1 MGRDENKIVIF
12 DARAGAHDVGC
23 ENPSVTGEE
32 HRGSTTGLWRDVRGG
47 QPGGRHIDV
56 VDLRASWN

>member
-1 MGRDENKIVIF
+1 M
-12 DARAGAHDVGC
+12 GC
-23 ENPSVTGEE
+23 ENPRVTGEE